1 MEKYHLMAAWAQ
13 ETFRRR
19 LNQVEIE
26 LTQARISQAVSEIAL
41 AELENKLQLVIQ
53 TDRRIALAMGQD
65 SENSQLSSL
74 PDELALLIAL
84 KIEQK

>member
-1 MEKYHLMAAWAQ
+1 MAAWAQ